1 MKNIIRTLAISS
13 VLMANVLPTIVE
25 AKQMKKSVYYS
36 DEYST
41 IKEKGFE
48 VKTISY
54 PEKYSVEKW
63 RKDLNEMFRYEY
75 DPYAKEVLMSFPN
88 VKYGS
93 DDYGSIIQ
101 FTKAQM
107 LNKFWH
113 QINTDFKD
121 SNNAKVAFCKYTE
134 DIGVISKSLRVCDK
148 NYDFHNQKNVRVN
161 LINAKILDAPE
172 PPVSNKNKKPM

>member
-1 MKNIIRTLAISS
+1 MKNIIKTLALSS
-13 VLMANVLPTIVE
+13 VLLSSSFSFANDNNVNLSLDGSKIE
-25 AKQMKKSVYYS
+25 K
-36 DEYST
+36 D
-41 IKEKGFE
+41 KGFK

-54 PEKYSVEKW
+54 DEQYSVEKW
-63 RKDLNEMFRYEY
+63 HKDLKEMFQYEY
-75 DPYAKEVLMSFPN
+75 EPYAKNVIRKFPEVD
-88 VKYGS
+88 YGTKE
-93 DDYGSIIQ
+93 YGSIINY
-101 FTKAQM
+101 TKAQM

-134 DIGVISKSLRVCDK
+134 DLDVISHTLRVCDK

-161 LINAKILDAPE
+161 LVSYDVIPAPE

>member
-1 MKNIIRTLAISS
+1 MKNIIKTLALSS
-13 VLMANVLPTIVE
+13 VLLSSFSFANDNNIN
-25 AKQMKKSVYYS
+25 YS
-36 DEYST
+36 LDGSKIE
-41 IKEKGFE
+41 KDKGFK

-54 PEKYSVEKW
+54 DEQYSVEKW
-63 RKDLNEMFRYEY
+63 HKDLKEMFRYEY
-75 DPYAKEVLMSFPN
+75 EPYAKNVIRKFPEVD
-88 VKYGS
+88 YGTKEF
-93 DDYGSIIQ
+93 GSIINY
-101 FTKAQM
+101 TKAQM

-161 LINAKILDAPE
+161 LINTKILDAPE
-172 PPVSNKNKKPM
+172 PISNKNKKKRI